1 MSMDPMLWSPCHK
14 TLIRAAHR
22 TLLEPWPNVCA
33 LPASTLRAAATT
45 NANLVQR
52 KSLTAH
58 PLQCCPCCRAK
69 GPSSSSLIITHGL
82 ALCLLSYFT
91 KYCIIDAL
99 FWLRNF
105 FIKGQQLFWP
115 SNIKTDFYALHTSI
129 IASYFHLASVIIYLG
144 SDRMFLILFLHYPYQ
159 WKIVTLPLTVQ
170 NNMELFHKCRSK
182 STSFTWMKSRSALCS
197 MKEPFCQ
204 MCCVG

>member
-1 MSMDPMLWSPCHK
+1 MS
-14 TLIRAAHR
+14 
-22 TLLEPWPNVCA
+22 
-33 LPASTLRAAATT
+33 
-45 NANLVQR
+45 
-52 KSLTAH
+52 
-58 PLQCCPCCRAK
+58 CCRAK
-69 GPSSSSLIITHGL
+69 GPSSSSLNAWSCSL
-82 ALCLLSYFT
+82 FALFLSSVNSNQKFDMQYHSKKYQSFLSYFT

-129 IASYFHLASVIIYLG
+129 IASYFHLASVIIYLW

-204 MCCVG
+204 MNCGIGRVHLFLTCQLGLSLIHI

>member
-1 MSMDPMLWSPCHK
+1 M
-14 TLIRAAHR
+14 
-22 TLLEPWPNVCA
+22 
-33 LPASTLRAAATT
+33 
-45 NANLVQR
+45 
-52 KSLTAH
+52 
-58 PLQCCPCCRAK
+58 
-69 GPSSSSLIITHGL
+69 
-82 ALCLLSYFT
+82 
-91 KYCIIDAL
+91 

-129 IASYFHLASVIIYLG
+129 IASYFHLASVIIYLW
-144 SDRMFLILFLHYPYQ
+144 SDRMFLILFLHYSYQ

-170 NNMELFHKCRSK
+170 NNIELFHKCRSK

-204 MCCVG
+204 MNCGIGRVHLFLTCQLGFSPLAIIANFFRYTFGMPSSTCLWEKYDYDIESSALVKAERAAD